1 MRAPLLLLFALAC
14 SSGESGSA
22 PPETPTSEATGDS
35 PEPETQNT
43 EPEAE
48 LEPES
53 DPGEQRLDPA
63 TGFDQGCS
71 TDADC
76 VIATDPCARASAVH
90 RDRQQ
95 AFRDQFANR
104 RYRCARHEY
113 PAEPVA
119 YCRDSRC
126 VGVVPAP

>member
-14 SSGESGSA
+14 SSGEG
-22 PPETPTSEATGDS
+22 PPDTPTVATAES
-35 PEPETQNT
+35 PELEIPATDDSEENDEFAPEPN
-43 EPEAE
+43 
-48 LEPES
+48 
-53 DPGEQRLDPA
+53 PGERMLDPA
-63 TGFDQGCS
+63 TGFAEGCS

-90 RDRQQ
+90 RERQQ
-95 AFRDQFANR
+95 AFQDQFRGR

-113 PAEPVA
+113 PADPVA

-126 VGVVPAP
+126 VGIIP